1 MLRFLLIGMGQKN
14 NPRIRS
20 GFTVLRFPPR
30 RKSVYL
36 AAIFERPQGWQPV
49 EKVYAPSNF
58 VKRQLKTVIDCV

>member
-1 MLRFLLIGMGQKN
+1 MSDSFHGRNTVLLQTHFILEK
-14 NPRIRS
+14 
-20 GFTVLRFPPR
+20 TLRFPPR